1 MGVCMSQKL
10 NFSLDKQMT
19 INYPSQDNKL
29 ETPYSC
35 DKFQGDSKIET
46 NVFSSSK
53 LRRSYDSNLS
63 VETQNKKVILISN
76 TPIINYLKKKSSL
89 GMNGLCKQ

>member
-10 NFSLDKQMT
+10 NSSLDKQMT
-19 INYPSQDNKL
+19 INYPSQDNKS
-29 ETPYSC
+29 EIPYPY

-53 LRRSYDSNLS
+53 LRRSYDSNFS
-63 VETQNKKVILISN
+63 VETQK
-76 TPIINYLKKKSSL
+76 
-89 GMNGLCKQ
+89 

>member
-10 NFSLDKQMT
+10 NSSLDKQMT

-46 NVFSSSK
+46 NVF
-53 LRRSYDSNLS
+53 
-63 VETQNKKVILISN
+63 KKWQLPFTMTNFTVY
-76 TPIINYLKKKSSL
+76 IIHSSL
-89 GMNGLCKQ
+89 KMIFF